1 VWSDVACPF
10 CWIGERRLG
19 AALAGLRA
27 EWPEVAVARRWR
39 PYQLQPDLP
48 RPGVPWAEFARAKF
62 GDEPAMAAAF
72 ARVAQM
78 GAEDGLAYRF
88 DRIAAAPNT
97 ADAHRLVLHAEAAD
111 PGGDAAVRVA
121 DALFRA
127 YFHDGRHVGE
137 PAVLAAV
144 AAEQGLDAAEVR
156 RVWAGRRTRPRWR
169 RAVARRPAWGSA
181 ACRSSWSAAGTRC
194 RGRSPSRRSAARW
207 PPRSTPAA
215 DARGARQSRAGGRQ
229 SPAGCGASPTAGAS
243 PRARRRERRRPR
255 ASRQPSKI
263 S

>member
-1 VWSDVACPF
+1 MPDAAAIPRQLTVDVWSDVACPF

-156 RVWAGRRTRPRWR
+156 RVLGGAAHAA
-169 RAVARRPAWGSA
+169 AVEE
-181 ACRSSWSAAGTRC
+181 
-194 RGRSPSRRSAARW
+194 SRREAARLGIRGV
-207 PPRSTPAA
+207 PFVVVGGQYAVSGAQPVETFGRALAA
-215 DARGARQSRAGGRQ
+215 ALDAGG
-229 SPAGCGASPTAGAS
+229 
-243 PRARRRERRRPR
+243 
-255 ASRQPSKI
+255 
-263 S
+263 